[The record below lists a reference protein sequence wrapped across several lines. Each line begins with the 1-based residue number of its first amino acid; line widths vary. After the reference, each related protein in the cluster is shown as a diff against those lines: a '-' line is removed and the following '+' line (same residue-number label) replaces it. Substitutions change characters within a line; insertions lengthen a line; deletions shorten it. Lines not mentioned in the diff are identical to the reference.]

1 MSQNLEA
8 LLLGYEAFNRG
19 DLSQAENLVT
29 ADVEWGT
36 TGTFPGIEGVY
47 RGPEAMQAWTDA
59 IRSAWDWFEVSLE
72 EVVRDQDDLV
82 VVVERIR
89 GRGRRS
95 GIDVEMRTCAV
106 YWAEDGKVR
115 MRKAFDTREAA
126 LEAAGLSE

>member
-1 MSQNLEA
+1 VE
-8 LLLGYEAFNRG
+8 LLRFGYEAFNQG
-19 DLSQAENLVT
+19 DVLQAKSLVT

-47 RGPEAMQAWTDA
+47 RGPEALQAWTDA
-59 IRSAWDWFEVSLE
+59 IRSAWEWFEVSLAE
-72 EVVRDQDDLV
+72 LVRDEDDLL

-95 GIDVEMRTCAV
+95 GVDVEMLTYAV
-106 YWAEDGKVR
+106 YWAEDGKLR
-115 MRKAFDTREAA
+115 MRKAFNTREAA